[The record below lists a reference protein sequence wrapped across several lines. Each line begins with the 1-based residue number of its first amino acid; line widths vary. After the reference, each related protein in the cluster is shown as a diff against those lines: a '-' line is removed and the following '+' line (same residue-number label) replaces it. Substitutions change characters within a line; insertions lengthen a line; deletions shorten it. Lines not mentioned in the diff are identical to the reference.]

1 MNRLLLMVFRNWWR
15 VPGAYIKL
23 CHYANNTDKYSEEE
37 MYAHIRYIFLRA
49 VDSGNMNFKV
59 YGKENIPE
67 ESGYMMF
74 SNHQGLF
81 DILAITAAHEKPWAA
96 VLKQELYKIPFM
108 KQIVDCTKSYPMD
121 RNDIRQSMEV
131 IKAVTQEVKNG
142 RTYLIFPEGTRSKKG
157 NKLLEF
163 HNGTFRCAT
172 KSKCVVLPVAL
183 VNTYKAF
190 DEKGS
195 KPIDVEVHFLKP
207 IPYEEYQGMNTME
220 VAELVR
226 SRIADVVEKHA

>member
-81 DILAITAAHEKPWAA
+81 DILAII
-96 VLKQELYKIPFM
+96 Q
-108 KQIVDCTKSYPMD
+108 
-121 RNDIRQSMEV
+121 
-131 IKAVTQEVKNG
+131 
-142 RTYLIFPEGTRSKKG
+142 
-157 NKLLEF
+157 
-163 HNGTFRCAT
+163 
-172 KSKCVVLPVAL
+172 
-183 VNTYKAF
+183 
-190 DEKGS
+190 
-195 KPIDVEVHFLKP
+195 
-207 IPYEEYQGMNTME
+207 
-220 VAELVR
+220 
-226 SRIADVVEKHA
+226 